1 MTISYGKTTPHTPRR
16 ASLQTVMASPQALS
30 RNTPKAPASDRWS
43 RRVRRLWIWSWT
55 VFAAVCLTFTLVNLN
70 LFGLFGS
77 SPTLEGLQGPQLAL
91 PSEVYSADSV
101 LLGKYFRENRTPVE
115 TNEISPYLFQ
125 ALLATEDIRFEDH
138 SGIDPAATLA
148 IFYSLAKGDNRG
160 GSTITQQLAKN
171 LFKTR
176 RGNASKGLLSKIP
189 GAGTLIAKIKEW
201 NTAVKLEKS
210 YTKEEIIT
218 YYFNTVDF
226 GRNSYGINAAA
237 KTFFSK
243 KPAQITLEEAALLVG
258 MLKAT
263 SSYNPFRNPARALA
277 RRNTVLGQMAKY
289 DFISP
294 EQLDS
299 LTAIPIA
306 LKESKEEHSDGP
318 LDYYNQALT
327 GWLEQWAAKNERDLY
342 GEGLKIYLTVDTR
355 YQKYAQEAMWEH
367 MSNLQQRFRGHW
379 RGQHPWRDESGKE
392 IEGFLDYHIQRTD
405 HWKIAMRRYKGN
417 MDSVTAYLN
426 RPKKMTIFKWE
437 QGEPAYEE
445 KEMSP
450 MDSLAYYKSLLHAGF
465 MVLNPFNGHVKA
477 WVGGLDF
484 NHFKYDHVRQ
494 SKRQPGSTFK
504 GFVYAAAIENGK
516 GPCDR
521 LQDKYFQVQYEEED
535 KGLTVKREWSPSNA
549 TGYFSGINMT
559 LRYGMG
565 RSINSIAAQLTE
577 YLGERLNPEEKEA
590 LRPRLEKEG
599 FRGSL
604 PDILYG
610 ATVVADFAHKLGI
623 KSPLK
628 PVPSIGLGS
637 NDVSLYEMLS
647 AYSTFQNQGFTGE
660 PILVTRIE
668 DKNEK
673 ELQRFTAMHHRVISP
688 ETAWLMVHMLKGT
701 LQEPQGTAQALF
713 SFDLFRGNEMAGKT
727 GTSQNQSDGWF
738 IGLSKDLIGGAW
750 AGAEERSVHF
760 RTLRAGE
767 GSKTAL
773 PMYGLFM
780 EKVYR
785 DRSLGIR
792 MGYFP
797 KPQVKIRKSYYCTTY
812 VPKPKIET
820 DSTGIPDG
828 ISPTD
833 TLQTL

>member
-1 MTISYGKTTPHTPRR
+1 
-16 ASLQTVMASPQALS
+16 MAYPPTRTSANQLGPG
-30 RNTPKAPASDRWS
+30 PDRWQ
-43 RRVRRLWIWSWT
+43 RRVRKLWLYSWGGFGG
-55 VFAAVCLTFTLVNLN
+55 VLLLFTLVNIN

-115 TNEISPYLFQ
+115 TKEISPYLFH
-125 ALLATEDIRFEDH
+125 ALLATEDIRFEQH

-148 IFYSLAKGDNRG
+148 IFYSLAKGDGRG

-176 RGNASKGLLSKIP
+176 RGASTQGLLARIP
-189 GAGTLIAKIKEW
+189 GLSTLIAKIKEW
-201 NTAVKLEKS
+201 NTAIKLEKS

-226 GRNSYGINAAA
+226 GRNSYGIKAAA

-243 KPAQITLEEAALLVG
+243 NPSELNREECALLVG

-263 SSYNPFRNPARALA
+263 SSYNPFRNYDRALA
-277 RRNTVLGQMAKY
+277 RRNTVLAQMQKY
-289 DFISP
+289 DFIAKA
-294 EQLDS
+294 QYDS
-299 LTAIPIA
+299 LSKLPIR
-306 LKESKEEHSDGP
+306 LQESKEEHSDGP
-318 LDYYNQALT
+318 LDYYNTSLT
-327 GWLEQWAAKNERDLY
+327 QQLETWCDQNNRDLY
-342 GEGLKIYLTVDTR
+342 ADGLKIYLSIDTR
-355 YQKYAQEAMWEH
+355 YQQYAQEAVWEH
-367 MSNLQQRFRGHW
+367 MSALQRRFKGHW
-379 RGQHPWRDESGKE
+379 GKQAPWRDEAGNE
-392 IEGFLDYHIQRTD
+392 IPGFLDYHIQKTE
-405 HWKIAMRRYKGN
+405 HWKLAMRRYNGN
-417 MDSVTAYLN
+417 IDSVRAYLN
-426 RPKKMTIFKWE
+426 RPKKMMVFRWE
-437 QGEPAYEE
+437 QGEPGYEE
-445 KEMSP
+445 REMSP

-465 MVLNPFNGHVKA
+465 MVMNPFNGHIKA

-484 NHFKYDHVRQ
+484 KHFKYDHVRQ
-494 SKRQPGSTFK
+494 MKRQPGSTFK

-521 LQDKYFQVQYEEED
+521 LQDRYFRVEYEEEE

-577 YLGERLNPEEKEA
+577 YLGQRLSPEEKEA
-590 LRPRLEKEG
+590 RRPRLEKEG
-599 FRGSL
+599 FRGNL

-610 ATVVADFAHKLGI
+610 ALEVADFAHKLGI

-628 PVPSIGLGS
+628 PVPSIGLGA
-637 NDVSLYEMLS
+637 NDVSLYEMLA
-647 AYSTFQNQGFTGE
+647 AYSTFQNQGFAGD
-660 PILVTRIE
+660 PLLITRID
-668 DKNEK
+668 DKNGK
-673 ELQRFTAMHHRVISP
+673 ELRRFTAAQKPVMSP
-688 ETAWLMVHMLKGT
+688 EAAWLMVHMLKGT
-701 LQEPQGTAQALF
+701 LQEPGGTAQALF
-713 SFDLFRGNEMAGKT
+713 SYDIFRGNEMGGKT

-738 IGLSKDLIGGAW
+738 IGLTKDLIGGAW

-773 PMYGLFM
+773 PMMGLFM

-785 DRSLGIR
+785 DRSLGVK

-797 KPQVKIRKSYYCTTY
+797 KPKVKIRKSYYCSTY
-812 VPKPKIET
+812 VPRPKAAT
-820 DSTGIPDG
+820 DSTTTDG
-828 ISPTD
+828 APSPTD
-833 TLQTL
+833 TLPSL

>member
-1 MTISYGKTTPHTPRR
+1 MALFRRKSTYTSPSTPEDPLR
-16 ASLQTVMASPQALS
+16 
-30 RNTPKAPASDRWS
+30 
-43 RRVRRLWIWSWT
+43 RRVRKLWLWSWGGL
-55 VFAAVCLTFTLVNLN
+55 AAIFLLFTLVNQNFLW
-70 LFGLFGS
+70 LFGS

-115 TNEISPYLFQ
+115 TREISPYLFE
-125 ALLATEDIRFEDH
+125 ALLATEDIRFEEH
-138 SGIDPAATLA
+138 SGIDPAATVA

-176 RGNASKGLLSKIP
+176 RGASTKGLLARVP
-189 GAGTLIAKIKEW
+189 GLGTVIAKIKEW

-243 KPAQITLEEAALLVG
+243 KPSEITREEAALLVG

-263 SSYNPFRNPARALA
+263 SSYNPFRNPDRALA
-277 RRNTVLGQMAKY
+277 RRNTVLGQMQKY
-289 DFISP
+289 NFISAT
-294 EQLDS
+294 QYDS
-299 LTAIPIA
+299 LAKIPLA

-318 LDYYNQALT
+318 LDYFNQTLT
-327 GWLEQWAAKNERDLY
+327 AYLEKWSEQNELDLY
-342 GEGLKIYLTVDTR
+342 GDGLKIYLTIDTR
-355 YQKYAQEAMWEH
+355 YQKYAREAVWEH
-367 MSNLQQRFRGHW
+367 MSALQRRFKGHW
-379 RGQHPWRDESGKE
+379 GSQAPWRDEKGNE
-392 IEGFLDYHIQRTD
+392 IPGFLDYHIQKTE
-405 HWKIAMRRYKGN
+405 HWKIAMARYKGN

-426 RPKKMTIFKWE
+426 RPKKMTVFKWDM
-437 QGEPAYEE
+437 GEPAYEE
-445 KEMSP
+445 RMMSP

-465 MVLNPFNGHVKA
+465 MVQNPFNGHIKA
-477 WVGGLDF
+477 WVGGLDYA
-484 NHFKYDHVRQ
+484 HFKYDHVRQ

-504 GFVYAAAIENGK
+504 GFVYGAGIENGL

-521 LQDKYFQVQYEEED
+521 MQDRYFRTEYEEED
-535 KGLTVKREWSPSNA
+535 KGLTVKREWTPNNA

-565 RSINSIAAQLTE
+565 RSINSIAAQVTE
-577 YLGERLNPEEKEA
+577 YLGKRLTPEQKESI
-590 LRPRLEKEG
+590 RPRLEKEG
-599 FRGSL
+599 FRGNL

-628 PVPSIGLGS
+628 PVPSIGLGP
-637 NDVSLYEMLS
+637 NDVSLYEMVA
-647 AYSTFQNQGFTGE
+647 AYSTYQNQGFHGE
-660 PILVTRIE
+660 PLLVTRIE
-668 DKNEK
+668 DKNGK
-673 ELQRFTAMHHRVISP
+673 ELKRFTAVQKQVISP

-701 LQEPQGTAQALF
+701 LQEPGGTAQALF
-713 SFDLFRGNEMAGKT
+713 SFNIFRGNEMGGKT

-738 IGLSKDLIGGAW
+738 IGLTKDLIGGVW
-750 AGAEERSVHF
+750 AGADERSVHF

-773 PMYGLFM
+773 PIFGLFM
-780 EKVYR
+780 EKVYN
-785 DRSLGIR
+785 DRSLGVK

-797 KPQVKIRKSYYCTTY
+797 KPEVKIRKQYHCTTY
-812 VPKPKIET
+812 VPKPKVES
-820 DSTGIPDG
+820 DSTLPDMP
-828 ISPTD
+828 SPTD